1 MAEICLRS
9 ALVDEADQDYRYS
22 VRGGCT
28 AARRRR
34 TADSLPRDADLQG
47 AYRSAVEPWAS

>member
-1 MAEICLRS
+1 MI
-9 ALVDEADQDYRYS
+9 DEADQDYRYG

-34 TADSLPRDADLQG
+34 IAASLPSGADLQG
-47 AYRSAVEPWAS
+47 AYSSAVELWAS